1 MPQLL
6 ELQRDKSFRLKLILI
21 CLTVALFVST
31 IYVVVSYRLTADLGL
46 KTALDSLQRQAMM
59 IHGELLITEKED
71 SKEQLSEL
79 IKLVY
84 FNGDFDAS
92 KLYLKITGPDLEWSI
107 DHEMDPVETDQLLS
121 KVTLLTSTSL
131 YSVNMTNGQETVNGK
146 KFLWQIVKDDNYQVI
161 IIKTSNNIDNT
172 LTFVMKRLIITS
184 IIVFWLATW
193 FAITLSSWM
202 NKRVQ
207 DKNDSLAHLAT
218 HDSLTG
224 LPNRLFLRNMMKD
237 IIQDPLDKKSSKSRK
252 INESPLTQACLF
264 VIDLDKFKEVND
276 TFGHAAGDALLVK
289 VAQKLKEVINNTQ
302 TLVRFGGD
310 KFIIWAPEV
319 SVEQAKNLVQKLII
333 TCNEPVMINK
343 LAISTG
349 ASIGLSHYPSQATD
363 SESLILY
370 ADTAMDDAK
379 KNRSGWSLFSERNIQ
394 CGHQR
399 LKLRADL
406 DNALSDRQIKLHY
419 QPKVSLK
426 DGHIIGVE
434 ALARWYH
441 PTDGLLSPV
450 HFIELI
456 EQSGRVQEFGRY
468 IIANAIEQLN
478 LWHKQGLFTP
488 IAINL
493 SPYNL
498 LDPSL
503 LEFTLT
509 LLEKYEIPPDKLE
522 IELIESETSVNID
535 DISKSLNLFKNAG
548 IKLAIDDFG
557 TGMSSLSYI
566 SNLNVS
572 HIKIDRSFIDGIDHD
587 ARKQAVVSSVIML
600 ASSFECEAIAEGIEN
615 KSQADMLIKIGCLYG
630 QGYYYAK
637 PMTAHKMLNMLK
649 NDSYLPLQLAL
660 VE

>member
-1 MPQLL
+1 MSPLL

-21 CLTVALFVST
+21 CLAVALSVST
-31 IYVVVSYRLTADLGL
+31 IYVVVSYRLAADVGL
-46 KTALDSLQRQAMM
+46 KTELDSLYRQAML
-59 IHGELLITEKED
+59 INGGLRITENEA
-71 SKEQLSEL
+71 SKVQLSEL
-79 IKLVY
+79 IQLVY
-84 FNGDFDAS
+84 FNDDVDTS
-92 KLYLKITGPDLEWSI
+92 KFYLKITGPNLKWSI
-107 DHEMDPVETDQLLS
+107 DHEMDPIETDLLLS
-121 KVTLLTSTSL
+121 KLTSLTNTPLTS
-131 YSVNMTNGQETVNGK
+131 VDMANGQETVNGK
-146 KFLWQIVKDDNYQVI
+146 KFLWQVVKGDQYQVI

-193 FAITLSSWM
+193 FALILSSWM

-207 DKNDSLAHLAT
+207 DKNDTLAHLAT

-224 LPNRLFLRNMMKD
+224 LPNRLFLKNMMKD
-237 IIQDPLDKKSSKSRK
+237 ILPDPLDKQSLKSR
-252 INESPLTQACLF
+252 NLDESTLTQACLF

-276 TFGHAAGDALLVK
+276 TFGHTAGDVLLVK
-289 VAQKLKEVINNTQ
+289 VAQKLKEVIDNTQ

-319 SVEQAKNLVQKLII
+319 SIEQAKNLVQKLII

-349 ASIGLSHYPSQATD
+349 ASIGLSHYPSQATN
-363 SESLILY
+363 SEFLILY

-379 KNRSGWSLFSERNIQ
+379 KNRSGWSLFSERNVQ
-394 CGHQR
+394 SGHQR

-406 DNALSDRQIKLHY
+406 DNALSDGQIKLHY

-441 PTDGLLSPV
+441 PTDGTLYPV

-468 IIANAIEQLN
+468 VIASAIEQLS
-478 LWHKQGLFTP
+478 LWHKQDVFTP

-503 LEFTLT
+503 LEFSLT
-509 LLEKYEIPPDKLE
+509 LLEKYGIAPEKLE

-535 DISKSLNLFKNAG
+535 DISQSLNHFKNAG

-572 HIKIDRSFIDGIDHD
+572 HIKIDRSFIDGIEGD
-587 ARKQAVVSSVIML
+587 AKKQAVVSSVILL

-615 KSQADMLIKIGCLYG
+615 KSQAEMLIKMGCLYG

-637 PMTAHKMLNMLK
+637 PMTANDMLTLLK
-649 NDSYLPLQLAL
+649 NDTSLPLQLAL
-660 VE
+660 V

>member
-1 MPQLL
+1 MPVLL
-6 ELQRDKSFRLKLILI
+6 ELQKDKSFRLKLILV
-21 CLTVALFVST
+21 CLTVALTVST
-31 IYVVVSYRLTADLGL
+31 IYVVVSYRLAADLGL
-46 KTALDSLQRQAMM
+46 KTALDSLNRQARL
-59 IHGELLITEKED
+59 IHGELLITNKKAPEEH
-71 SKEQLSEL
+71 LSEL

-84 FNGDFDAS
+84 FNDHLDTS
-92 KLYLKITGPDLEWSI
+92 ELYIKITGPNLEWSI
-107 DHEMDPVETDQLLS
+107 DHKMNPIEIDLLLS
-121 KVTLLTSTSL
+121 KLALLTSTFLSTAD
-131 YSVNMTNGQETVNGK
+131 MTNGQETISGK
-146 KFLWQIVKDDNYQVI
+146 QFLWQMIRGDKYQVL
-161 IIKTSNNIDNT
+161 IIKTSEYINNT

-193 FAITLSSWM
+193 FALTLSSWM

-218 HDSLTG
+218 HDLLTG
-224 LPNRLFLRNMMKD
+224 LPNRLFLTNMMQP
-237 IIQDPLDKKSSKSRK
+237 IIMDHSDPKYKKYEEFYSNHPKQGS
-252 INESPLTQACLF
+252 LF

-276 TFGHAAGDALLVK
+276 TFGHAAGDTLLIK
-289 VAQKLKEVINNTQ
+289 VANKLREVLDSTQ

-310 KFIIWAPEV
+310 KFIIWAPELDV
-319 SVEQAKNLVQKLII
+319 DQAKHLVQKLII
-333 TCNEPVMINK
+333 ACNEPVMIDK
-343 LAISTG
+343 LSIGTG

-363 SESLILY
+363 PESLILY
-370 ADTAMDDAK
+370 ADTAMYEAK
-379 KNRSGWSLFSERNIQ
+379 QNRSGWSMFNERNIQ
-394 CGHQR
+394 CGRQR

-426 DGHIIGVE
+426 NGHIIGVE

-441 PTDGLLSPV
+441 PTDGLLPPA

-468 IIANAIEQLN
+468 IIANAIEQLDI
-478 LWHKQGLFTP
+478 WHKQNLFTP

-498 LDPSL
+498 LDPTL

-509 LLEKYEIPPDKLE
+509 LLEKYEIAPDKLE
-522 IELIESETSVNID
+522 IELIESETSINID
-535 DISKSLNLFKNAG
+535 DISQSLNNFKNAG

-566 SNLNVS
+566 SNLNVN
-572 HIKIDRSFIDGIDHD
+572 HIKIDQSFIDDIEQDT
-587 ARKQAVVSSVIML
+587 RKQAVVSSVVML

-615 KSQADMLIKIGCLYG
+615 KSQADTLIKMGCIYG

-637 PMTAHKMLNMLK
+637 PMTADNIQAMLQA
-649 NDSYLPLQLAL
+649 DAILPL
-660 VE
+660 

>member
-21 CLTVALFVST
+21 CLAVALSVST
-31 IYVVVSYRLTADLGL
+31 IYVVVSYRLAADLGL
-46 KTALDSLQRQAMM
+46 KTELDSLYRQAML
-59 IHGELLITEKED
+59 INGGLRITEKEE
-71 SKEQLSEL
+71 SKAQLSEL
-79 IKLVY
+79 IQLVY
-84 FNGDFDAS
+84 FNGDFDTS
-92 KLYLKITGPDLEWSI
+92 KLYLKITGPDLEWFI
-107 DHEMDPVETDQLLS
+107 DHEMDPVETDLLLS
-121 KVTLLTSTSL
+121 KLASLTSTPL
-131 YSVNMTNGQETVNGK
+131 TSVGMKNGQETVNGK
-146 KFLWQIVKDDNYQVI
+146 KFLWQVVKGNQYQVI
-161 IIKTSNNIDNT
+161 IIKTSKNIDNT

-193 FAITLSSWM
+193 FALILSSWM

-207 DKNDSLAHLAT
+207 DKNDALAHLAT

-224 LPNRLFLRNMMKD
+224 LPNRLFLKNMMKD
-237 IIQDPLDKKSSKSRK
+237 ILPDPLDKKSLKSR
-252 INESPLTQACLF
+252 NLDESTLTQACLF

-276 TFGHAAGDALLVK
+276 TFGHTAGDVLLVK
-289 VAQKLKEVINNTQ
+289 VAQKLKEVIDNTQ

-319 SVEQAKNLVQKLII
+319 SIEQAKNLVQKLII

-370 ADTAMDDAK
+370 ADTAMDEAK
-379 KNRSGWSLFSERNIQ
+379 RNRSGWSLFCERNVQ
-394 CGHQR
+394 SGHQR

-468 IIANAIEQLN
+468 VIASAIEQLS
-478 LWHKQGLFTP
+478 LWHKQDVFTP

-503 LEFTLT
+503 LEFSLT
-509 LLEKYEIPPDKLE
+509 LLKKYGIAPDKLE

-535 DISKSLNLFKNAG
+535 DISQSLNHFKNAG

-566 SNLNVS
+566 SNLNVN
-572 HIKIDRSFIDGIDHD
+572 HIKIDQSFIDGIDHD

-649 NDSYLPLQLAL
+649 NDSSLPLQLAL
-660 VE
+660 V

>member
-1 MPQLL
+1 MTALL
-6 ELQRDKSFRLKLILI
+6 ELQRDKSFRLKLILV
-21 CLTVALFVST
+21 CLTVALSVAS
-31 IYVVVSYRLTADLGL
+31 IYTVVSYRLAADLGL
-46 KTALDSLQRQAMM
+46 KTALDSLHRQAML
-59 IHGELLITEKED
+59 IHGELLITNKKAPEEH
-71 SKEQLSEL
+71 LAEL

-84 FNGDFDAS
+84 FNGHLEES
-92 KLYLKITGPDLEWSI
+92 ELYIKITGPNLEWSI
-107 DHEMDPVETDQLLS
+107 DHNMNPIETDLLLS
-121 KVTLLTSTSL
+121 KIASLTNTSL
-131 YSVNMTNGQETVNGK
+131 STIDMPNGQESIKGQQ
-146 KFLWQIVKDDNYQVI
+146 FLWQMVRGDKYQVI
-161 IIKTSNNIDNT
+161 IIKTSEYIDNT

-193 FAITLSSWM
+193 FALTLSSWM

-224 LPNRLFLRNMMKD
+224 LPNRLFLANMMHP
-237 IIQDPLDKKSSKSRK
+237 IIIDHSDPTHKKYEEFYSHYPK
-252 INESPLTQACLF
+252 QGCLF
-264 VIDLDKFKEVND
+264 VIDLDRFKEVND
-276 TFGHAAGDALLVK
+276 TFGHAAGDTLLIN
-289 VAQKLKEVINNTQ
+289 VAKKLGQVLDDTQ

-319 SVEQAKNLVQKLII
+319 DIEQAKNLVQRLII

-363 SESLILY
+363 PESLILY
-370 ADTAMDDAK
+370 ADTAMYEAK
-379 KNRSGWSLFSERNIQ
+379 QNRSGWSMFSERNIQ
-394 CGHQR
+394 CGRQR

-406 DNALSDRQIKLHY
+406 DDALSERQIKLHY

-441 PTDGLLSPV
+441 PTDGLLTPA

-468 IIANAIEQLN
+468 VITNAIEQLD
-478 LWHKQGLFTP
+478 LWHQQGLFTP

-503 LEFTLT
+503 LDFTLR
-509 LLEKYEIPPDKLE
+509 LLKNHKIEANKLE
-522 IELIESETSVNID
+522 IELIESATSVNIEY
-535 DISKSLNLFKNAG
+535 ISQSLNNFKEAG

-566 SNLNVS
+566 SNLNVN
-572 HIKIDRSFIDGIDHD
+572 HIKIDRSFIDGVEQDI
-587 ARKQAVVSSVIML
+587 RKQAVVSSVVML
-600 ASSFECEAIAEGIEN
+600 ANSFECEVIAEGIEN
-615 KSQADMLIKIGCLYG
+615 KSQSEMLIEIGCLYG
-630 QGYYYAK
+630 QGYYYAM
-637 PMTAHKMLNMLK
+637 PMTAENMQAMLLA
-649 NDSYLPLQLAL
+649 DAALPI
-660 VE
+660 

>member
-1 MPQLL
+1 MTALL
-6 ELQRDKSFRLKLILI
+6 ELQRDKSFRLKLILV
-21 CLTVALFVST
+21 CLTVALSVAS
-31 IYVVVSYRLTADLGL
+31 IYTVVSYRLAADLGL
-46 KTALDSLQRQAMM
+46 KTALDSLHRQAML
-59 IHGELLITEKED
+59 IHGELLITNKKAPEEH
-71 SKEQLSEL
+71 LAEL

-84 FNGDFDAS
+84 FNGHLEES
-92 KLYLKITGPDLEWSI
+92 ELYIKITGPNLEWSI
-107 DHEMDPVETDQLLS
+107 DHKMNPIETDLLLS
-121 KVTLLTSTSL
+121 KIASLTNTSL
-131 YSVNMTNGQETVNGK
+131 STIDMPNDQESIKGK
-146 KFLWQIVKDDNYQVI
+146 QFLWQMVRGDKYQVI
-161 IIKTSNNIDNT
+161 IIKTSEYIDNT

-193 FAITLSSWM
+193 FALTLSSWM

-224 LPNRLFLRNMMKD
+224 LPNRLFLANMMHP
-237 IIQDPLDKKSSKSRK
+237 IIIDHSDPTHKKYEEFYSHYPK
-252 INESPLTQACLF
+252 QGCLF

-276 TFGHAAGDALLVK
+276 TFGHAAGDTLLIN
-289 VAQKLKEVINNTQ
+289 VAKKLGQVLDDAQ

-319 SVEQAKNLVQKLII
+319 DIEQAKNLVQRLII

-363 SESLILY
+363 PESLILY
-370 ADTAMDDAK
+370 ADTAMYEAK
-379 KNRSGWSLFSERNIQ
+379 QNRSGWSMFNERNIQ
-394 CGHQR
+394 CGRQR

-406 DNALSDRQIKLHY
+406 DDALSERQIKLHY

-441 PTDGLLSPV
+441 PTDGLLPPA

-468 IIANAIEQLN
+468 VITNAIEQLD
-478 LWHKQGLFTP
+478 LWHQQGLFTP

-503 LEFTLT
+503 LDFTLR
-509 LLEKYEIPPDKLE
+509 LLKNHKIEANKLE
-522 IELIESETSVNID
+522 IELIESATSVNIEY
-535 DISKSLNLFKNAG
+535 ISQSLNNFKEAG

-566 SNLNVS
+566 SNLNVN
-572 HIKIDRSFIDGIDHD
+572 HIKIDRSFIDGVEQDI
-587 ARKQAVVSSVIML
+587 RKQAVVSSVVML
-600 ASSFECEAIAEGIEN
+600 ANSFECEVIAEGIEN
-615 KSQADMLIKIGCLYG
+615 KSQSEMLIEIGCLYG
-630 QGYYYAK
+630 QGYYYAM
-637 PMTAHKMLNMLK
+637 PMTAENMQAMLQA
-649 NDSYLPLQLAL
+649 DAALPL
-660 VE
+660 

>member
-1 MPQLL
+1 MSPLL

-21 CLTVALFVST
+21 CLAVALSVST
-31 IYVVVSYRLTADLGL
+31 IYVVVSYRLAADVGL
-46 KTALDSLQRQAMM
+46 KTELDSLYSQAML
-59 IHGELLITEKED
+59 INAGLHITEKEM
-71 SKEQLSEL
+71 SKAHLSEL
-79 IKLVY
+79 IQLVY
-84 FNGDFDAS
+84 FNGDLDTL

-107 DHEMDPVETDQLLS
+107 DHEMNPVETDLLLS
-121 KVTLLTSTSL
+121 KLASLTSTPL
-131 YSVNMTNGQETVNGK
+131 TSVGITNGQETVNGK
-146 KFLWQIVKDDNYQVI
+146 KFLWQVVKEDIYQI
-161 IIKTSNNIDNT
+161 TIIKTTNNIDNT

-193 FAITLSSWM
+193 FALILSSWM

-207 DKNDSLAHLAT
+207 DKNDTLAHLAT
-218 HDSLTG
+218 HDLLTG
-224 LPNRLFLRNMMKD
+224 LPNRLFLKNIMKD
-237 IIQDPLDKKSSKSRK
+237 TLPDPLDKKSLKSRK
-252 INESPLTQACLF
+252 LDESTLTQACLF

-289 VAQKLKEVINNTQ
+289 VAQKLKEVIDNTQ

-319 SVEQAKNLVQKLII
+319 SIEKAKDLVQKLII
-333 TCNEPVMINK
+333 TCNEPVMVNK

-349 ASIGLSHYPSQATD
+349 ASIGLSHYPSQATN

-379 KNRSGWSLFSERNIQ
+379 KNRSGWSLFSERNVQ
-394 CGHQR
+394 SGHQR

-406 DNALSDRQIKLHY
+406 DNALSNGQIKLHY

-426 DGHIIGVE
+426 NGHIIGVE

-441 PTDGLLSPV
+441 PTDGTLSPV

-468 IIANAIEQLN
+468 VIANAIEQLS
-478 LWHKQGLFTP
+478 LWQKQDVFTP

-509 LLEKYEIPPDKLE
+509 LLEKYKIAPDKLE
-522 IELIESETSVNID
+522 LELIESETSVNID
-535 DISKSLNLFKNAG
+535 DISQSLNHFKNAG

-566 SNLNVS
+566 SNLNVD
-572 HIKIDRSFIDGIDHD
+572 HIKIDRSFIDDIERD
-587 ARKQAVVSSVIML
+587 AKKQAVVSSVILL

-615 KSQADMLIKIGCLYG
+615 KSQAEILIKMGCLYG

-637 PMTAHKMLNMLK
+637 PMAADKMLTLLK
-649 NDSYLPLQLAL
+649 NDTTLPLQLAL